1 LRKRKKNSIHN
12 SQITLDEFLIKKFK
26 EKIDKVLLIS
36 NKNNYPIVLY
46 RRTIEENEVSIEE
59 EIATVSEKY
68 VVVQIFTHGGYLP
81 VLFREQHIFTSDEFP
96 YWIIKRSRSMVLHC
110 LENIDEFIN
119 NFNNG
124 DFDLGIRRGN

>member
-1 LRKRKKNSIHN
+1 MRKRKKNSIHN
-12 SQITLDEFLIKKFK
+12 FQITLDEFLIKKFK

-36 NKNNYPIVLY
+36 NENNHPIILY

-68 VVVQIFTHGGYLP
+68 IIVQIFTHGGYLP

-119 NFNNG
+119 NYNNG
-124 DFDLGIRRGN
+124 EFDLE

>member
-1 LRKRKKNSIHN
+1 MRKRKKIFIHN

-26 EKIDKVLLIS
+26 EKIDKILLIS
-36 NKNNYPIVLY
+36 NKNNHPIVLY

-119 NFNNG
+119 NYNNG
-124 DFDLGIRRGN
+124 DFDL

>member
-1 LRKRKKNSIHN
+1 MRKRKKNSIHN
-12 SQITLDEFLIKKFK
+12 SQITLDEFLLKKFK

-110 LENIDEFIN
+110 LENIDDFIN
-119 NFNNG
+119 NYNNG
-124 DFDLGIRRGN
+124 DFDL